1 MATHAV
7 VAPRTAVVVGA
18 GIVGLST
25 AWHLQEHGI
34 EVTVLERGRVAS
46 GASWGNAGW
55 LSPGLAIPLNE
66 PSAIRAGAESLFNPY
81 APLSIPL
88 LPGPSLVRFLA
99 LFAAN
104 SSYHSWQRA
113 LRGNAPLSRACLD
126 AYDELVDGGVAA
138 VVEEEPITALF
149 SSEKRALHLL
159 MELRAANEAGVP
171 VEHTPLDGDD
181 VRDLIPVASEN
192 IRAGV
197 RLHKQRYIN
206 PGVFTHALADAVR
219 SRGGRV
225 VEGFHVSSILPSRRG
240 RGQFTLLSSQ
250 GEAEHADTVVAAAGA
265 WMQRAARRWGVHV
278 PVAAGRGYSFTA
290 HTDRPVT
297 GPVYLPEARVACTP
311 LKDGLRVAGT
321 MEFTSPDAPLQRA
334 RVSAIARSAA
344 PYFEGVDLNNR
355 SDEWV
360 GPRPVSADGLPLVGP
375 TRVPGLHVAGGHGM
389 WGITHGPITGRL
401 LARAI
406 ATGVIPAELRPFTP
420 SR

>member
-1 MATHAV
+1 
-7 VAPRTAVVVGA
+7 
-18 GIVGLST
+18 
-25 AWHLQEHGI
+25 
-34 EVTVLERGRVAS
+34 
-46 GASWGNAGW
+46 
-55 LSPGLAIPLNE
+55 
-66 PSAIRAGAESLFNPY
+66 
-81 APLSIPL
+81 
-88 LPGPSLVRFLA
+88 
-99 LFAAN
+99 
-104 SSYHSWQRA
+104 
-113 LRGNAPLSRACLD
+113 
-126 AYDELVDGGVAA
+126 
-138 VVEEEPITALF
+138 
-149 SSEKRALHLL
+149 

-250 GEAEHADTVVAAAGA
+250 GEVEHADTVVAAAGA

-334 RVSAIARSAA
+334 RVGAIARSAA

-355 SDEWV
+355 GDEGV

-389 WGITHGPITGRL
+389 WGITHGPVTGRL

-420 SR
+420 DRKSTRLNSSHVAISYAVVCLKKKSAEAGMVNEKRASTATRRAGPKCVPQNLYIKPCLMAAVYLGLAHSKNDDQTTG